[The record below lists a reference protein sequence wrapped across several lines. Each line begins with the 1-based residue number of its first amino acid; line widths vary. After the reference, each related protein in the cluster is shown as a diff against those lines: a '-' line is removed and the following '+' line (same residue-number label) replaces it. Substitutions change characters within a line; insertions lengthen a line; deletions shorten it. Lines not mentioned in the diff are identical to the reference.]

1 MYIYKVIISHQEPD
15 NIERINIITGLN
27 VFNTDNQCDSGQ
39 FKDTPEL
46 KKFITDEEFKALN
59 EREAN
64 YIAFRID
71 C

>member
-15 NIERINIITGLN
+15 NMERINIITGLN
-27 VFNTDNQCDSGQ
+27 VFNTDNWCDLGQ

-46 KKFITDEEFKALN
+46 KKFITYEEFNALN

-64 YIAFRID
+64 YIAFSID

>member
-27 VFNTDNQCDSGQ
+27 VFNTDNWCDLGQ

-46 KKFITDEEFKALN
+46 KKIITDEEFKALN

>member
-27 VFNTDNQCDSGQ
+27 VFNTDNWCDLGQ

-64 YIAFRID
+64 YIDFRID

>member
-27 VFNTDNQCDSGQ
+27 VFNTDNWCDLGQ

-59 EREAN
+59 VREAN

>member
-27 VFNTDNQCDSGQ
+27 VFNTDNWCDLGQ

-64 YIAFRID
+64 HIAFRID

>member
-27 VFNTDNQCDSGQ
+27 VFNTDNWCDLGQ

-46 KKFITDEEFKALN
+46 KKFITYEEFNALN

>member
-15 NIERINIITGLN
+15 NMERINIITGLN
-27 VFNTDNQCDSGQ
+27 VFNTDNWCDLGQ

>member
-27 VFNTDNQCDSGQ
+27 VFNTDNWCDLGQ

-46 KKFITDEEFKALN
+46 KKFITYEEFKALN

-64 YIAFRID
+64 YIASRID

>member
-27 VFNTDNQCDSGQ
+27 VFNTDNWCDLGQ